1 MSSRTRSLAVLL
13 SLALLVPGITRA
25 AGPDVK
31 ALLRDA
37 DAFRLPAASVEVE
50 TEVRLF
56 RAGKLEKER
65 RYSVFVKP
73 GRRSLVLM
81 RSPSEKG
88 QKVLMRGDDFWLFL
102 PSSQRPIR
110 ITPMQ
115 KLLGDASTGDVA
127 TMSWAED
134 YGGTVSGEADVG
146 GVRCLVLD
154 LAAERAGVTY
164 ARQRLF
170 LAADDHHPVRAEL
183 FVVSEKQAKEA
194 TFEVLRVDGRLQ
206 VSSMR
211 LVDLL
216 QAGRETVVA
225 YLSRTPR
232 SIPDEAYN
240 PMFLTRGDFSVK

>member
-1 MSSRTRSLAVLL
+1 MSERALLVAVLL
-13 SLALLVPGITRA
+13 VVVLPMA
-25 AGPDVK
+25 AGAADVK

-37 DAFRLPAASVEVE
+37 DEFRLPAASMEVE

-56 RAGKLEKER
+56 RAGNLEKER
-65 RYSVFVKP
+65 RYSVYVKP
-73 GRRSLVLM
+73 GRRSLVVM
-81 RSPSEKG
+81 RSPAEKG
-88 QKVLMRGDDFWLFL
+88 QKVLMRGDDFWLIM
-102 PSSQRPIR
+102 PATQRPVR

-127 TMSWAED
+127 TMSWSED
-134 YGGTVSGEADVG
+134 YGGAVTGEADVG

-154 LAAERAGVTY
+154 LVAERAGVTY
-164 ARQRLF
+164 ARQRLY
-170 LAADDHHPVRAEL
+170 LASADHRPVKAEL
-183 FVVSEKQAKEA
+183 FVVSDKQAKEA
-194 TFEVLRVDGRLQ
+194 TFEVERGEGRFQ

-216 QAGRETVVA
+216 QAGRETVVV

-240 PMFLTRGDFSVK
+240 PMFLTRGDFTVR